1 MIGDMYTVFK
11 KSHKNNDMLNRFG
24 FHDHLNCK
32 AYAPVILINDDMAI
46 WSSTRETFKKSF
58 LDSRRRDMA

>member
-46 WSSTRETFKKSF
+46 
-58 LDSRRRDMA
+58 